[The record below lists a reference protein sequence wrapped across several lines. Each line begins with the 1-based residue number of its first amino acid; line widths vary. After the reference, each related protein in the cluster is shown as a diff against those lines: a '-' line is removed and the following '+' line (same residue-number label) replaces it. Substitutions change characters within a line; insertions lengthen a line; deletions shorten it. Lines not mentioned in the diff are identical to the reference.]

1 MLARVRERWI
11 RGGRFVAS
19 LASALGACMAGRAPG
34 LWASSVE
41 YVLAFD
47 RTGVTELAE
56 GGFET
61 VTAEGRTVRLRRG
74 YLVQSS
80 LTLVDCLGVGGDA
93 WDDLTAAL
101 FAPPVARAGHSEAGD
116 PSEVVAPRFLDLARL
131 DGDLVFGSAAMPD
144 TRYCRVHQLVT
155 GSYDASAIEGGVP
168 EGVDPVLT
176 TLVLE
181 GEHRTEDEP
190 WAPFAVR
197 STLASGVIHD
207 LPDVLASGL
216 DGSHAVVRVERDLA
230 RAFDGVDFDAEPA
243 RAVLRNLVID
253 APVTVAVE

>member
-1 MLARVRERWI
+1 MLARVRDRWI
-11 RGGRFVAS
+11 RGGLFVAS

-47 RTGVTELAE
+47 RSGVSELAD

-61 VTAEGRTVRLRRG
+61 VTPEGRTVRLRRG

-93 WDDLTAAL
+93 WDELAAAL
-101 FAPPVARAGHSEAGD
+101 FAPPVARAGHADASD
-116 PSEVVAPRFLDLARL
+116 PSEVVAPRFLDLATL
-131 DGDLVFGSAAMPD
+131 EGDLAFGRAAMPE

-155 GSYDASAIEGGVP
+155 GSYDASGIEGGVP
-168 EGVDPVLT
+168 EGVDPILT

-181 GEHRTEDEP
+181 GEHRTESAA
-190 WAPFAVR
+190 WAPFALS
-197 STLASGVIHD
+197 STLASGALHD
-207 LPDVLASGL
+207 LPDVLEGGL

-230 RAFDGVDFDAEPA
+230 RMFDGVDFDAEPE
-243 RAVLRNLVID
+243 RAVLRNLVVD
-253 APVTVAVE
+253 APVTVSVE

>member
-1 MLARVRERWI
+1 MARVRDRWI
-11 RGGRFVAS
+11 RGALFVAS

-47 RTGVTELAE
+47 RAGVTELPD

-74 YLVQSS
+74 YLMQSS

-93 WDDLTAAL
+93 WDELAAAL
-101 FAPPVARAGHSEAGD
+101 FAPTVARAGHSEAGD
-116 PSEVVAPRFLDLARL
+116 PSEVVAPRFLDLATI
-131 DGDLVFGSAAMPD
+131 DGDLAFGRAAMSE

-155 GSYDASAIEGGVP
+155 GSYDASGIEGGVP

-181 GEHRTEDEP
+181 GEHRTEGAE
-190 WAPFAVR
+190 WASFAVR
-197 STLASGVIHD
+197 STLASGALHD
-207 LPDVLASGL
+207 LPDVLEGGL
-216 DGSHAVVRVERDLA
+216 DGAHAVVRVERDLA
-230 RAFDGVDFDAEPA
+230 RMFDGVDFDAEPE
-243 RAVLRNLVID
+243 RAVLSNLVVD
-253 APVTVAVE
+253 APVRVSVE